1 MNPSDD
7 IDNGS
12 PLALETQLCF
22 ALYSTQLAMNKLY
35 RGLLRELSLTYPQYL
50 VMLVLW
56 QQDRRTVTEIGEQL
70 TLDSATLTPLLK
82 RLEAAGLLTRQR
94 SRQDE
99 RQVVITLTE
108 AGRTLRTQAESIPE
122 SVGCASQCSP
132 QEARQLKEDL
142 QRLRQRLNNA

>member
-1 MNPSDD
+1 MKTSDD
-7 IDNGS
+7 SDNAS

-35 RGLLRELSLTYPQYL
+35 RGLLRELALTYPQYL

-82 RLEAAGLLTRQR
+82 RLETAGLLLRQR
-94 SRQDE
+94 SLRDE
-99 RQVVITLTE
+99 RQVLITLTT
-108 AGRTLRTQAESIPE
+108 AGKALRTKAESIPD
-122 SVGCASQCSP
+122 SVSCASQCTP
-132 QEARQLKEDL
+132 DEMKHLKDEL
-142 QRLRQRLNNA
+142 HLLRRRLNDV